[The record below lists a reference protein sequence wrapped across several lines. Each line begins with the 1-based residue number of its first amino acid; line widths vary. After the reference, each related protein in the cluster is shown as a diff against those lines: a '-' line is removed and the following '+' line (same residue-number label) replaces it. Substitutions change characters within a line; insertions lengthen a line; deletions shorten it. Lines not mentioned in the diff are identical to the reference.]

1 MVLELNQNRPARLQT
16 RSHVGLIAHNN
27 DTLTIASMSLI
38 DHIKRPYR
46 LYFRGREWIWF
57 AATVRSRGCH
67 LLKAA
72 DHFDRPIFVSGCQRS
87 GTTIATS
94 LISASPDIT
103 TSHHGRDEEL
113 AGAYV
118 LCGKRKP
125 ELPGRYC
132 FQTTYLNECYSEY
145 HRIKSDYS
153 LVWVLRRPESVV
165 YSLVY
170 NWARF
175 PLNELFLS
183 CGLPHL
189 HEDDLERFRR
199 RGIFGL
205 SPLRRACY
213 AYVGKCHHFMELTR
227 SLHADKLITI
237 NYEDLIMKPQ
247 RVLTGV
253 CGQLDIRIAESSAW
267 AQLRRDT
274 LEKANEL
281 TSDERSIIHELCMG
295 SYRDCADLVCEKVIA

>member
-1 MVLELNQNRPARLQT
+1 M
-16 RSHVGLIAHNN
+16 HF
-27 DTLTIASMSLI
+27 I

-46 LYFRGREWIWF
+46 LYFRAREWIWF

-72 DHFDRPIFVSGCQRS
+72 NNFERPIFVSGCQRS
-87 GTTIATS
+87 GTTLATS
-94 LISASPDIT
+94 LIAASPDIT
-103 TSHHGRDEEL
+103 ISHQGRDEEL

-118 LCGKRKP
+118 LCGKRQP
-125 ELPGRYC
+125 TSSGRYC

-145 HRIKSDYS
+145 RRVKSDYR

-165 YSLVY
+165 YSMVY

-183 CGLPHL
+183 CGVPHL
-189 HEDDLERFRR
+189 QGDDLIRFGR

-213 AYVGKCHHFMELTR
+213 AYIGKCHQFIELSR
-227 SLHADKLITI
+227 SPHAERLIAFK
-237 NYEDLIMKPQ
+237 YEDLLIETQ
-247 RVLTGV
+247 AVLADLCACLGI
-253 CGQLDIRIAESSAW
+253 CMPSNAAY
-267 AQLRRDT
+267 AQVKSDT
-274 LEKANEL
+274 LAKSSEL
-281 TSDERSIIHELCMG
+281 TSAERSVIHHLCAG
-295 SYRDCADLVCEKVIA
+295 AYRDCSDLIAPTKHLMSHEQTS